1 MFFYAYTIVLLLVC
15 TISATVCISAYLV
28 SHNQR
33 YVPESIFFLSYFG
46 ELSLIFGT
54 EWAVQNTFVVSYSN
68 YYEVDM
74 PYIRIPLGAII
85 LAGIWMTVCN
95 ILDMR
100 DKKVV
105 IIPTISLCIAQSLIL
120 LFMPYSPLRQW
131 AYYSMRQISL
141 ICCLGFAAH
150 VIHTSSD
157 KILQQRIKKRKNM
170 FYTLVIFVFC
180 IFCED
185 TIVILI
191 APIPDANNNLIGL
204 LLSSRNFSEN
214 AMMLYIAWKACRTAI
229 DDLELRYNRPPEKDA
244 SDNEKLFLTHIQDR
258 LPAYTSKYNLSSRES
273 EILEM
278 LLKGFS
284 NREIASKLYLA
295 EGTVK
300 THVHNIIKKC
310 KKDSRKDL
318 ESDFWAS

>member
-1 MFFYAYTIVLLLVC
+1 MFFYAYTIALLLIC

-95 ILDMR
+95 ILDVR

-105 IIPTISLCIAQSLIL
+105 IIPTISLCIAQALIL
-120 LFMPYSPLRQW
+120 LFMPYGSLRQW

-150 VIHTSSD
+150 VIHTSHD
-157 KILQQRIKKRKNM
+157 EILQQRIKKRKKM
-170 FYTLVIFVFC
+170 FYTLVVLVSC
-180 IFCED
+180 VFCED

-191 APIPDANNNLIGL
+191 APIPNANNSLIGL
-204 LLSSRNFSEN
+204 FLSSRNFSEN
-214 AMMLYIAWKACRTAI
+214 VMMLYFAWKACHTAI
-229 DDLELRYNRPPEKDA
+229 ADLELRYNTPPEKDA
-244 SDNEKLFLTHIQDR
+244 SDNDKLLLTHIQDR
-258 LPAYTSKYNLSSRES
+258 LPAYTNKYNLSSREN

-284 NREIASKLYLA
+284 NREIASRLYLA

-310 KKDSRKDL
+310 NKTNRKDL
-318 ESDFWAS
+318 QSDFWAS